1 MTVDGDRPLRAD
13 AERNRRRILAAAREL
28 FATRGLGAT
37 LNDIA
42 HHADVGVG
50 TVYRRFPDKDQLI
63 DQLFE
68 QRLSEL
74 VEMIKSAI
82 EDPDPWRGLVG
93 FLERA
98 LELQASDRGAKELLF
113 VAPGGLQRVARL
125 RAQMLP
131 LATMLVERGQASGQL
146 RADIAPQ
153 DMPMLQLMLGTVIDC
168 GRDLEPDLWRRFLAI
183 VLQGLRANPGR
194 PEPLAQPAPP
204 PERIQAV
211 LAAWTPPRHQ

>member
-28 FATRGLGAT
+28 FAARGLGAT

-42 HHADVGVG
+42 HHAGVGVG

-74 VEMIKSAI
+74 VEMIRSAI

-153 DMPMLQLMLGTVIDC
+153 DMPILQLMLGTVIDC